1 MPKSSS
7 LNPADCVVDSAGLNA
22 SICLTCHVSGTVPHF
37 SAGDHADA
45 PVNPFHGSVNT
56 DYETTF
62 YPTDANTKHLG
73 GGGSGGEET
82 PFCRL
87 FHSPAVAI
95 SCSESG
101 DCSIRDRTPH
111 DHPMLIP
118 LVRRRV
124 SQSQGRWLAFIV
136 SSLNL
141 FHSNSM

>member
-73 GGGSGGEET
+73 GGGGAGGKKRHFADYFT
-82 PFCRL
+82 AQQLQSHARNQGTAPFVTEHHTTIQCS
-87 FHSPAVAI
+87 FHSLD
-95 SCSESG
+95 G
-101 DCSIRDRTPH
+101 
-111 DHPMLIP
+111 
-118 LVRRRV
+118 
-124 SQSQGRWLAFIV
+124 G
-136 SSLNL
+136 
-141 FHSNSM
+141 

>member
-73 GGGSGGEET
+73 GGGERGGRNAILQIISQ
-82 PFCRL
+82 PSSCNLMLGIRGL
-87 FHSPAVAI
+87 LHS
-95 SCSESG
+95 
-101 DCSIRDRTPH
+101 
-111 DHPMLIP
+111 
-118 LVRRRV
+118 
-124 SQSQGRWLAFIV
+124 
-136 SSLNL
+136 
-141 FHSNSM
+141 